1 MEQIEIFG
9 RLALAF
15 GIGLM
20 IGIERGWQT
29 REMQAG
35 TRAIGVR
42 TLSLIGLL
50 GGIFG
55 VAGQLTDD
63 VVTALGVIGFVGF
76 IAMIYVTGLKHE
88 AGRGATTEIAAILTF
103 VLGIVAVRGDM
114 AVAAAA
120 AVVIAAT
127 LDIKSRLHRWIDQIE
142 SDEITA
148 AIKLLVISVVILPV
162 LPNQGYGPG
171 EAVNPYVLWWI
182 VVAIAALS
190 FAAYAAIRVLGER
203 AGSAAVGLL
212 GGLVSSTATT
222 IAFARFAK
230 AHPPLARAAAGSIA
244 LAGAV
249 MFVRALVLTGI
260 LFPSAVEVLWL
271 PLIAAALTSVAVAGL
286 LNLGPK
292 QKKKSDGALNLKATA
307 DIGTGLK
314 FVAAFV
320 AIAIATEYA
329 RQYFGAQGA
338 IAASAL
344 GGLVDV
350 DATNATMARLGASG
364 AVSVFE
370 VATAVIIAAAVNSI
384 AKGVYAVAI
393 AGRGFI
399 PYAALVFLPPLAVAA
414 IALAIERSL

>member
-1 MEQIEIFG
+1 MEQVEIFG

-29 REMQAG
+29 RDMQAG
-35 TRAIGVR
+35 MRALGVR
-42 TLSLIGLL
+42 TFALIGLL
-50 GGIFG
+50 GGILG
-55 VAGQLTDD
+55 ITGQLTDD
-63 VVTALGVIGFVGF
+63 VVTALGAIGLVGF
-76 IAMIYVTGLKHE
+76 IAVIYVTGLKHE

-103 VLGIVAVRGDM
+103 TLGIVAVRGDM

-127 LDIKSRLHRWIDQIE
+127 LGIKRRLHGWIGQIE

-171 EAVNPYVLWWI
+171 GAVNPYVLWWI

-190 FAAYAAIRVLGER
+190 FAAYAAIRLLGEK

-222 IAFARFAK
+222 IAFARFAL

-260 LFPSAVEVLWL
+260 LYRPTVEALWL
-271 PLIAAALTSVAVAGL
+271 PLIAASLTSVAIAGL
-286 LNLGPK
+286 LHLGPK
-292 QKKKSDGALNLKATA
+292 QKKKSDGALGLKATA

-320 AIAIATEYA
+320 VIALATEYA

-364 AVSVFE
+364 AVSVAE
-370 VATAVIIAAAVNSI
+370 VATAVIIAAAVNSV

-393 AGRGFI
+393 AGRAFM
-399 PYAALVFLPPLAVAA
+399 PLSALVFLPPLAVAA
-414 IALAIERSL
+414 IAFAIERNL

>member
-1 MEQIEIFG
+1 MEQVEIFG

-20 IGIERGWQT
+20 IGVERGWQT
-29 REMQAG
+29 RDMQAG
-35 TRAIGVR
+35 TRALGAR
-42 TLSLIGLL
+42 TFTLIGLL
-50 GGIFG
+50 GGVLG
-55 VAGQLTDD
+55 VAGQLTGDL
-63 VVTALGVIGFVGF
+63 VTAFGAIGFVGL
-76 IAMIYVTGLKHE
+76 IGVIYVTGLRNE
-88 AGRGATTEIAAILTF
+88 AGRGATTEIAAIVTF

-114 AVAAAA
+114 AVAAAS
-120 AVVIAAT
+120 AVVVAAI
-127 LDIKSRLHRWIDQIE
+127 LGVKKPLHRWIERIE
-142 SDEITA
+142 SDELSA

-162 LPNQGYGPG
+162 LPNRGYGPG

-190 FAAYAAIRVLGER
+190 FAAYAGIRILGEK

-260 LFPSAVEVLWL
+260 LFRSAVEALWL
-271 PLIAAALTSVAVAGL
+271 PLVAASLTSIAVAGF
-286 LNLGPK
+286 LNIGPR
-292 QKKKSDGALNLKATA
+292 QKEKSDGALNLKATA

-314 FVAAFV
+314 FVAVFV
-320 AIAIATEYA
+320 AIALATEYA
-329 RQYFGAQGA
+329 RQYFGGQGA

-344 GGLVDV
+344 GGLVDI

-364 AVSVFE
+364 AVSVAE
-370 VATAVIIAAAVNSI
+370 VATAVIIAAAVNSV

-393 AGRGFI
+393 AGRRFI
-399 PYAALVFLPPLAVAA
+399 FYAALVFLTPLAAAAVAF
-414 IALAIERSL
+414 AIERAV